1 MHLNGNHRAIL
12 QRIARAA
19 MLDRGLL
26 VDFGAPALAE
36 LEAIK
41 ARAGAAG
48 AAGARDLRALP
59 WASIDNLRSRDLDQ
73 LTVAEALPGG
83 AARVLVALADVDAL
97 VKKDTALDGHARW
110 NTTSVYTA
118 AEVFP
123 MLPEDLSTGL
133 TSLNCG
139 EDRLAVVVDL
149 RVDAAGNLLGSD
161 LYMARVRNHAKLAY
175 PGVAAWLEGGA
186 APDGL
191 SAVPGLAENLR
202 LQDQVA
208 QKLKGLRHLHG
219 ALTLHSAEAAPVFDG
234 DRIRDLALDEKDR
247 AKSLIEDFMIAANGA
262 SARYLTAG
270 KFPSLRRVVRTPRRW
285 DRIVAVAGEHGTRL
299 PEAPDPVALEAFLS
313 RAQAEDPARFPELS
327 LTIVKLLGKG
337 EYVAEAPSDPAPGH
351 FGLAVKDY
359 AHATAP
365 NRRYADLVTQRML
378 KAAMAAGPCPYTLED
393 LGLLAARCTREE
405 DAAGKVERQVGK
417 SAAALFL
424 ADRIGQRFDAIVTG
438 AADKGTWVRI
448 FSPPVEGRLLEGA
461 AGLEVG
467 HRVRVQLTAVDV
479 ERGFIDF
486 RKV

>member
-12 QRIARAA
+12 QRIARTA
-19 MLDRGLL
+19 MADHGLL
-26 VDFGAPALAE
+26 TDFPPPALAE

-41 ARAGAAG
+41 ARAGV
-48 AAGARDLRALP
+48 AAGARDLRDLL
-59 WASIDNLRSRDLDQ
+59 WASIDNNHSPDLDQ
-73 LTVAEALPGG
+73 ITVAEAMPDG
-83 AARVLVALADVDAL
+83 AARILVALADVDSL
-97 VKKDTALDGHARW
+97 VKKGTALDEHARW

-139 EDRLAVVVDL
+139 EDRMAVVVDI
-149 RVDAAGNLLGSD
+149 RVDAGGSLLGSD

-186 APDGL
+186 APEAL
-191 SAVPGLAENLR
+191 SAVPGLEANLR
-202 LQDQVA
+202 LQDRVA

-219 ALTLHSAEAAPVFDG
+219 ALTLHSAEATPVFDG
-234 DRIRDLALDEKDR
+234 DRIRDLAAEEKDR
-247 AKSLIEDFMIAANGA
+247 AKALIEDFMIAANGV

-270 KFPSLRRVVRTPRRW
+270 NYPSLRRVVRTPKRW

-299 PEAPDPVALEAFLS
+299 PEAPDPVALEAFLG
-313 RAQAEDPARFPELS
+313 QAEAADPLRFPDLS

-337 EYVAEAPSDPAPGH
+337 EYVAEQPGAAAPGH

-365 NRRYADLVTQRML
+365 NRRFADLVTQRML
-378 KAAMAAGPCPYTLED
+378 KAAMEAGPCPYTMEE
-393 LGLLAARCTREE
+393 LGQLAARCTREE

-424 ADRIGQRFDAIVTG
+424 EDRIGQRFDAIVTG
-438 AADKGTWVRI
+438 AAAKGTWVRI
-448 FSPPVEGRLLEGA
+448 FSPPTEGRLLEGT

-467 HRVRVQLTAVDV
+467 RRVQVQLTAVDV

-486 RKV
+486 RRV